1 MNTIKNLFKQFY
13 DWVKYET
20 GSLDTVI
27 FVLPAVIVITL
38 TYWLIR
44 RTWHKRKFGKDF
56 KAKRRQCRLN
66 ETIRLL
72 SVCWLSFI
80 SAFVLMPYDFWWKFW
95 KMAAYGKWEARPDP
109 YSFDW
114 NVKPLFVWL
123 IADKYILSAG
133 EAIHLLEN
141 VALFVPFGLA
151 LPFVW
156 KRAGFFKT
164 FLAGFIFAF
173 VIELTQIFTG
183 RGGDIDD
190 LICNTLGAVIGYLL
204 YLLIQRLFPRF
215 TEKCKTT
222 AK

>member
-1 MNTIKNLFKQFY
+1 MNAIKNLLKQFY

-80 SAFVLMPYDFWWKFW
+80 STFVLMPYDFWWKFW
-95 KMAAYGKWEARPDP
+95 KTAAYGKWEARPDP

-123 IADKYILSAG
+123 IADKYILAQVKQYIFLKTSLCLCRSDWRFRLYG
-133 EAIHLLEN
+133 S
-141 VALFVPFGLA
+141 VPVSLRHF
-151 LPFVW
+151 LP
-156 KRAGFFKT
+156 
-164 FLAGFIFAF
+164 
-173 VIELTQIFTG
+173 
-183 RGGDIDD
+183 D
-190 LICNTLGAVIGYLL
+190 LYSPL
-204 YLLIQRLFPRF
+204 
-215 TEKCKTT
+215 
-222 AK
+222 